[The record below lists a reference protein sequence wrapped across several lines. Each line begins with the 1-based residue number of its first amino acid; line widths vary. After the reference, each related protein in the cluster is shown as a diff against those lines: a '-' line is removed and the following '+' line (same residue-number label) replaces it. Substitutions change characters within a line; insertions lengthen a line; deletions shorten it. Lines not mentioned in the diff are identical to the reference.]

1 MTTRKDLLHENSLL
15 RQRLAEVEDQLNQM
29 THHSVLATEERFNFL
44 LSQIPAMFFTAD
56 LAGELIRITCIS
68 DSVREILGFEPRQYY
83 EDPHFWL
90 SLIHTDDLA
99 LGTESY
105 RALFETGQV
114 VWQCRTRRVDGQYLW
129 MSTGMKLIYDAQGQP
144 QEIIGYSVDTNE
156 KKKLEEALRISE
168 NRLLQVRSEMSVVNA
183 AIGMAAR
190 VNDEFLSG
198 VGHELR
204 TPLMGI
210 LGLAEALQINTYGA
224 LNERQEKALQHI
236 ESSGR
241 LLLNLIND
249 VIDLSK
255 LEAGKL
261 ELHFEICSL
270 AEICQSSLHSIKE
283 SAAQKRQLVS
293 FSMNPTPL
301 VLRADAYRV
310 KQMLGNLLSN
320 AVKLTPEG
328 GSLGLAV
335 QGVEKEQVI
344 HLSVWDQGVEI
355 KPEETA
361 HLFKPFEPSNTH
373 LSHSYSGSGPGLA
386 LVQRLAELHGG
397 SVKVES
403 APGQGSRFTITIPWY
418 NRDASWTPAQTDLAT
433 LATAFQTVMI
443 VDDSSIAAE
452 HIQNHLKNLGI
463 VQVVLHHRAQS
474 VFERVQETRPSLIL
488 LDIILPDGSGWDV
501 LQKLKTAPETQHIP
515 VIVISVME
523 DRFKAIQLGAADSL
537 PKPIA
542 RHDLHTALSKIHQ
555 AQLAARQK
563 NAVLTEVVHG
573 QGVRILLAE
582 DNDANVM
589 LICDYLTAQGYEIIV
604 AHNGDRKSVV

>member
-1 MTTRKDLLHENSLL
+1 M
-15 RQRLAEVEDQLNQM
+15 
-29 THHSVLATEERFNFL
+29 
-44 LSQIPAMFFTAD
+44 
-56 LAGELIRITCIS
+56 
-68 DSVREILGFEPRQYY
+68 
-83 EDPHFWL
+83 
-90 SLIHTDDLA
+90 
-99 LGTESY
+99 
-105 RALFETGQV
+105 
-114 VWQCRTRRVDGQYLW
+114 
-129 MSTGMKLIYDAQGQP
+129 
-144 QEIIGYSVDTNE
+144 
-156 KKKLEEALRISE
+156 
-168 NRLLQVRSEMSVVNA
+168 
-183 AIGMAAR
+183 
-190 VNDEFLSG
+190 
-198 VGHELR
+198 
-204 TPLMGI
+204 
-210 LGLAEALQINTYGA
+210 
-224 LNERQEKALQHI
+224 
-236 ESSGR
+236 
-241 LLLNLIND
+241 
-249 VIDLSK
+249 
-255 LEAGKL
+255 
-261 ELHFEICSL
+261 
-270 AEICQSSLHSIKE
+270 
-283 SAAQKRQLVS
+283 
-293 FSMNPTPL
+293 
-301 VLRADAYRV
+301 
-310 KQMLGNLLSN
+310 
-320 AVKLTPEG
+320 
-328 GSLGLAV
+328 
-335 QGVEKEQVI
+335 I

-563 NAVLTEVVHG
+563 NAVLIEVVHG

-604 AHNGDRKSVV
+604 AHNGSEAIQKVIVAAPDLILMDIQMPVVNGLDAIQYIRALPDPALAQLPIIAITALTMPGDRERCLAAGANEYINKPVHLTLLEEVIARLLQQKG